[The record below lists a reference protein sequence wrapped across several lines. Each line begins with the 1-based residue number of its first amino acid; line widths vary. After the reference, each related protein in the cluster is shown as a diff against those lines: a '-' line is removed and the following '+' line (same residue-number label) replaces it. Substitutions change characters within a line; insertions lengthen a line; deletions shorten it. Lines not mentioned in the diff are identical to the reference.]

1 MFISGTEPSEVSNRF
16 SQLENPTNLTAT
28 KGIGNITLS
37 WTSPGVPDA
46 VDNTYLT
53 NYFTKGYTE
62 WAENYL
68 NKRLSYNKNNIGN
81 FGFAIYLTKGSSTK
95 YLGWTQDTT
104 YNINLRDYI
113 GYTGAIVKS
122 TYSIFKTNASSGATV
137 SFDGT
142 STGGDETPNTP
153 DDSSSNSSDYDVKM
167 SGLTSSLKQG
177 STYSELGISAIEYIK
192 YNKENIKSKVNN
204 LSVSITSA
212 KKVNGESVSTNTIT
226 NEKGNYKVTYKVTFS
241 YKGNNITKTFT
252 QSVMVY

>member
-1 MFISGTEPSEVSNRF
+1 
-16 SQLENPTNLTAT
+16 
-28 KGIGNITLS
+28 
-37 WTSPGVPDA
+37 
-46 VDNTYLT
+46 
-53 NYFTKGYTE
+53 
-62 WAENYL
+62 
-68 NKRLSYNKNNIGN
+68 
-81 FGFAIYLTKGSSTK
+81 
-95 YLGWTQDTT
+95 
-104 YNINLRDYI
+104 
-113 GYTGAIVKS
+113 
-122 TYSIFKTNASSGATV
+122 
-137 SFDGT
+137 
-142 STGGDETPNTP
+142 
-153 DDSSSNSSDYDVKM
+153 M